1 MMMLHAFATES
12 LADLSRFR
20 RAARLGWCARICER
34 AARVTRQTR
43 SVEGGRR
50 TGTEEERGKRAL
62 GAGARRVVRVRRTHI

>member
-34 AARVTRQTR
+34 AAGGTGQAR
-43 SVEGGRR
+43 SVEGGSR
-50 TGTEEERGKRAL
+50 TGTNEERGKRAR
-62 GAGARRVVRVRRTHI
+62 GAGARRIVRARRTHI